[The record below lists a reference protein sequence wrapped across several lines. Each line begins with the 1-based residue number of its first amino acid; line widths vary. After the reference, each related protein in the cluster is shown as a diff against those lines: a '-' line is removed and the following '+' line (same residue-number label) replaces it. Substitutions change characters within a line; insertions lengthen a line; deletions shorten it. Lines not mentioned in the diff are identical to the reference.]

1 MHREGNYMLNF
12 IIDNIGS
19 IIVSLVLVLIVFI
32 AVRSMIKDKKSG
44 KCSCGGSCGSC
55 GGCSGCAMSGACCK
69 GNVEKKKAK
78 V

>member
-1 MHREGNYMLNF
+1 MLNF

-19 IIVSLVLVLIVFI
+19 IIVSLVLVFIVI
-32 AVRSMIKDKKSG
+32 LAARSVIKDKKSG
-44 KCSCGGSCGSC
+44 KCSCGGSCGGC
-55 GGCSGCAMSGACCK
+55 GGGCSGCAMSGACCK

>member
-1 MHREGNYMLNF
+1 MLNF

-44 KCSCGGSCGSC
+44 KCSCGGNCGMS
-55 GGCSGCAMSGACCK
+55 GACSGCAMSGACCK